1 MKLYQVKYN
10 NKQDHAVLLACSAE
24 LELEPMP
31 TCIEVDGGIY
41 YTAPH
46 IALLEFIRKSD
57 SHKAEKAR
65 DLLNEYMAETPC

>member
-31 TCIEVDGGIY
+31 TCIEGDGGIY

-65 DLLNEYMAETPC
+65 CLLHEYMKEIPC